1 MTAFGR
7 FLIAAAALWLAPG
20 QAALANDTATLWT
33 PVTAETGSSDEPAAL
48 VDLAYEYPDSAAVR
62 LKLLNA
68 LYDAGDEA
76 FSGQAMAL
84 AVKGYALS
92 EAGEATVSERLD
104 PDYALLFGARTAGNR
119 VPIEASRPLATLPAE
134 AQLVEGVARDPET
147 GDLYA
152 TTVISRALFV
162 KRGEAPWERIE
173 LDEAGSLSGIA
184 WDAKRK
190 LFWIASGVLPQTPGD
205 PVYSAALGFDPR
217 QGKVVRKL
225 YANGMVPLGDIA
237 VGEDGLVYAANP
249 LAGEI
254 HFSDPD
260 RDEGFRALVGQ
271 GIFRSPQG
279 MVPVPDTNL
288 LIVSDYGYGLAAL
301 DRSNGK
307 VWRITGASVF
317 LDGIDALQRHGR
329 SLIAVQ
335 NGHRPMRILKLDMA
349 KDWLSIEKVTVLES
363 AHPAW
368 TEPVGGTVED
378 GELLYVGN
386 GQWANFGEGGT
397 LNEGAVHAPAELR
410 ALPLGK

>member
-1 MTAFGR
+1 MMPFAR
-7 FLIAAAALWLAPG
+7 FLIAGVALCLAP
-20 QAALANDTATLWT
+20 AALASGTATPWT
-33 PVTAETGSSDEPAAL
+33 PVTAETGTSDDPAAL
-48 VDLAYEYPDSAAVR
+48 VDLSYEYPDSAAVR
-62 LKLLNA
+62 LRLVNA
-68 LYDAGDEA
+68 LYDTGDEA
-76 FSGQAMAL
+76 FAGQVMAL
-84 AVKGYALS
+84 AMKGYAMS
-92 EAGEATVSERLD
+92 EAGEATVRERLD
-104 PDYALLFGARTAGNR
+104 PDYALLFSARTVGNR
-119 VPIEASRPLATLPAE
+119 ARIEASRSLATLPVEAE
-134 AQLVEGVARDPET
+134 LVESVARDPET

-152 TTVISRALFV
+152 TTVISRALFM
-162 KRGEAPWERIE
+162 KRGDAPWERVEI
-173 LDEAGSLSGIA
+173 DEAGSLSGIA

-190 LFWIASGVLPQTPGD
+190 LFWIASGMSPQTPGD
-205 PVYSAALGFDPR
+205 PVYSAALGFDPQ
-217 QGKVVRKL
+217 QGRVVRKL

-237 VGEDGLVYAANP
+237 VGDDGLIYAANP

-254 HFSDPD
+254 HFADPEK
-260 RDEGFRALVGQ
+260 DEGFRALVGQ

-279 MVPVPDTNL
+279 MVPVPGSNL

-301 DRSNGK
+301 DRSSGK

-317 LDGIDALQRHGR
+317 LDGIDALQRNGR

-378 GELLYVGN
+378 AELLYVAN
-386 GQWANFGEGGT
+386 GQWASYGEGGR
-397 LNEGAVHAPAELR
+397 LNEGAVPAPAELR